1 MCRNSNAGIVGGLQS
16 GVAKNA
22 FIHPVRALGCD
33 GSGGYGTV
41 MAALDWIGWNA
52 IYPAVISMSLA
63 SPASIS
69 IDQAVQQLVLFSGIT
84 TVIVSFICFLVVY
97 ILLVRE
103 RHDMTRH

>member
-1 MCRNSNAGIVGGLQS
+1 MCRNSNAGIAAGLQS
-16 GVAKNA
+16 GVAKSA

-52 IYPAVISMSLA
+52 LYPAVISMSLA

-84 TVIVSFICFLVVY
+84 TVIISFVY
-97 ILLVRE
+97 VLFCILLVWT
-103 RHDMTRH
+103 RHDMTEH